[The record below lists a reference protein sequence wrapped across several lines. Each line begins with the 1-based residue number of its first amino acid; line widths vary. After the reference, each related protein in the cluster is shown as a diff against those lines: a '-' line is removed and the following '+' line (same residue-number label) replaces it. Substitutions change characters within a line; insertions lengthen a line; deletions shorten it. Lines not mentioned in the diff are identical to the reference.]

1 MSSFM
6 MDLIAPDLLSRTPVS
21 PVSAEGELTR
31 RVDTLTHCQVRDL
44 KVVQHDDARVVV
56 QGKANSYYVKQLVTH
71 AIQELLPSVTV
82 DNTIHVSTPNRSA
95 LARAIPTLPYL

>member
-6 MDLIAPDLLSRTPVS
+6 MDLIAPPMFSHS
-21 PVSAEGELTR
+21 PVAPLSPDCELTR
-31 RVDTLTHCQVRDL
+31 RIDTLTYSQVRDL

-71 AIQELLPSVTV
+71 AIQELMPTVTV
-82 DNTIHVSTPNRSA
+82 DNTIHVSHPNRAA